1 MSPVLLLFLS
11 SWAWNKERDSTN
23 DSFFSSDN
31 QIKKVSF
38 IGSTLGE
45 IPAKKSF
52 IFLKEKVMV
61 AFFLWV

>member
-23 DSFFSSDN
+23 DLFFSSDN
-31 QIKKVSF
+31 QIKKVLF
-38 IGSTLGE
+38 IGSTLWE